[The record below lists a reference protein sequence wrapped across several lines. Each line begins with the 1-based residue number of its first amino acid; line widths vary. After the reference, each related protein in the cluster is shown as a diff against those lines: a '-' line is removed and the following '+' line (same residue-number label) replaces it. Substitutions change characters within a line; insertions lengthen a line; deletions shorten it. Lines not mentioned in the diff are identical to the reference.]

1 MPSFLTSRRVRHQP
15 ANMFNLVADVEAYPE
30 FVPLCETLTIKRR
43 EKDGNCDVIIATM
56 AVCYKMFRESFA
68 SRVVLD
74 YEAMEIRVTYL
85 DGPFQHLEN
94 RWNFRQDGD
103 GCEVSFFIS
112 YEFRSKMLAMLM
124 GAVFDKAFRK
134 FSVAFEERANKIYGK
149 SPMTSLKVP
158 PPVEA
163 R

>member
-1 MPSFLTSRRVRHQP
+1 VPSFLTSRRVRHKP
-15 ANMFNLVADVEAYPE
+15 ADMFNLVADVESYPE
-30 FVPLCETLTIKRR
+30 FVPLCETLKIKRR
-43 EKDGNCDVIIATM
+43 EKDGECDVIIASMTV
-56 AVCYKMFRESFA
+56 AYKMFRESFG

-74 YEAMEIRVTYL
+74 PHAMEIRVTYL

-94 RWNFRQDGD
+94 RWTFRPDAG
-103 GCEVSFFIS
+103 GCEVGFFIS

-134 FSVAFEERANKIYGK
+134 FSAAFELRADKVYAA
-149 SPMTSLKVP
+149 PAATSLKAP

-163 R
+163 G